1 MAFVSAVAF
10 FTAAR
15 RAPALCAR
23 SSAFVA
29 PAARRSTLPRRAF
42 AAAAA
47 PPTTMTIKEGDT
59 LPVDGVKLMT
69 LGADGP
75 SPVDIAPYFKG
86 KKTVVFAIPGCFT
99 STCQKSHFPSFAGD
113 NAAALKAKGVDEI
126 VCVAVNDPFVCDAF
140 AKVMNTP
147 EITLLGD
154 GNAAWVKSMGLEA
167 DLGAFGGIRSSRW
180 SMYVDDG
187 ATRTTLGEQ
196 DRKHTRKLAKRKSVT
211 PKA

>member
-1 MAFVSAVAF
+1 MAFVSTVASI
-10 FTAAR
+10 TAAR

-23 SSAFVA
+23 SSALFA
-29 PAARRSTLPRRAF
+29 PAARRSTLPRRAL
-42 AAAAA
+42 AAAAT
-47 PPTTMTIKEGDT
+47 PPTMTIKEGDT

-75 SPVDIAPYFKG
+75 TPVDIAPYFKG

-99 STCQKSHFPSFAGD
+99 STCQKSHFPSFSGD

-180 SMYVDDG
+180 SMFVDDG
-187 ATRTTLGEQ
+187 VV
-196 DRKHTRKLAKRKSVT
+196 K
-211 PKA
+211 KAFLEGGPAYTNISGGAHMIENL